1 MAGRLQNLSGHLVPA
16 AATTTELP
24 PDDGHAA
31 AAPGPGEYNEF
42 PLFGGDAADC
52 EVDAAFVQRFVTE
65 GFAAILPD
73 TVDGPE
79 ARAAT
84 IHAAL
89 HGMVPPIVRSDE
101 EAAAF
106 GYDEYLVANEEGRP
120 MHKDTK
126 ENYYKDN
133 SEPVLPDLD
142 EVIEA
147 PNVRRALTALLGQN
161 YMVDSTRGAHY
172 TIPNRHTKQDFHRDG
187 SDKRRHHKPRM
198 LMGLYYPQDTTVEM
212 GATHVV
218 ARSHIISDFDQ
229 GFQNHTVLSA
239 PRRTSNEKPGQ
250 NINRGG
256 DYLGTGRGGLITN
269 KKAIPE
275 YLGIVRPVV
284 VPAGTLIIM

>member
-1 MAGRLQNLSGHLVPA
+1 M
-16 AATTTELP
+16 
-24 PDDGHAA
+24 
-31 AAPGPGEYNEF
+31 
-42 PLFGGDAADC
+42 
-52 EVDAAFVQRFVTE
+52 
-65 GFAAILPD
+65 AILPN
-73 TVDGPE
+73 TADGPE
-79 ARAAT
+79 ARAET

-101 EAAAF
+101 EAVAF

-133 SEPVLPDLD
+133 STPVLPELDDL
-142 EVIEA
+142 IEA
-147 PNVRRALTALLGQN
+147 PNVRSALTALLGPN

-172 TIPNRHTKQDFHRDG
+172 TIPNRYTKQDFHRDG

-198 LMGLYYPQDTTVEM
+198 LMGLYYPQDTTVKM
-212 GATHVV
+212 GATHIV
-218 ARSHIISDFDQ
+218 ARSHLISDFDQ
-229 GFQNHTVLSA
+229 GFQRHEVLSA

-269 KKAIPE
+269 NKPIPG
-275 YLGIVRPVV
+275 YLGVVRPVV
-284 VPAGTLIIM
+284 VPAGTLIIMCVDLPQGRMMV